1 MTDQKT
7 DDVKDQSELSPLD
20 KSKPLDKLNPLE
32 KLRETFREEVDELVQ
47 LELDVEELA
56 ERKAGLLKAYLKDD
70 IHGAKQFW
78 LDLKA
83 EANTLEEFV
92 GDWLLKAANP
102 TSLDWMKIKQYIEI
116 DEDQRLSGELVSDL
130 ELTCVCCGKIRLVEE
145 EIELPPCRACGYEM
159 FKIR

>member
-1 MTDQKT
+1 MTDKKK
-7 DDVKDQSELSPLD
+7 DDFINRDE
-20 KSKPLDKLNPLE
+20 LNPLE

-70 IHGAKQFW
+70 LHGAKQFW

-102 TSLDWMKIKQYIEI
+102 TSLDWMRVKQYVEN
-116 DEDQRLSGELVSDL
+116 DESQCLAGEMISDSELV
-130 ELTCVCCGKIRLVEE
+130 CVGCGKVLITEE
-145 EIELPPCRACGYEM
+145 EIKLPACSNCGCEM
-159 FKIR
+159 YRIR